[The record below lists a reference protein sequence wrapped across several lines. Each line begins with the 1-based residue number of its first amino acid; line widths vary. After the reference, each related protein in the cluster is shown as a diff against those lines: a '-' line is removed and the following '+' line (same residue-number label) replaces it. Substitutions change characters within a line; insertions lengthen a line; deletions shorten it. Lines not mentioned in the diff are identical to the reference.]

1 MSGAQATNGR
11 HMGNG
16 RSSLARLP
24 VVNERRVAL
33 RVTPQAERAIRQ
45 GNPWLFAQAIERQSH
60 AGAPGDLAVIF
71 DHKGRFLAVGLYDP
85 TAPIRARLLHVGHP
99 TTIDAA
105 WFQAQID
112 AAIARRQPLTDDPQ
126 TTGYRLV
133 HGEND
138 GLPGLVI
145 DRYEETC
152 VLKLDTPAWVP
163 HLNDVLAALQT
174 AVSPSRVVLR
184 LSRSVQAL
192 EDGLYGLK
200 DGVVLW
206 GEPLREPIYFLENGL
221 RFEVEPRQGQK
232 TGFFLDQ
239 RENRARVETLA
250 QGKRTLNVFAY
261 TGGFSLYAARG
272 GAPEVV
278 SLDISQPALAAA
290 ARNFKLNQQFPGV
303 AAAAHELLLG
313 DAFRALAQLQ
323 ANRRKFALVII
334 DPPSFAR
341 QQQEV
346 PQALAA
352 YRRLT
357 RLGLGVLRPG
367 GVLVIASCSSR
378 VTAEQFFNVVRETAQ
393 AEKRPLQEIART
405 FHPLDHPVRFP
416 QGAYLKCLFAHSKS

>member
-1 MSGAQATNGR
+1 MNGVQPTNGR
-11 HMGNG
+11 HAGNG
-16 RSSLARLP
+16 RSPLERLP
-24 VVNERRVAL
+24 AMNTRRVAL
-33 RVTPQAERAIRQ
+33 RVTPQAEQAIRQ
-45 GNPWLFAQAIERQSH
+45 GNPWLFAQAIQRQSH
-60 AGAPGDLAVIF
+60 AGAPGDLAIIF
-71 DHKGRFLAVGLYDP
+71 DQKGRFLAVGLYDP
-85 TAPIRARLLHVGHP
+85 TAPIRARLLHVGEP

-112 AAIARRQPLTDDPQ
+112 TAIARRQPLANDAH

-138 GLPGLVI
+138 GLPGLVV

-163 HLNDVLAALQT
+163 HLNHVLAALQT
-174 AVSPSRVVLR
+174 AVSPRRVVLR

-200 DGVVLW
+200 DGAVLW
-206 GEPLREPIYFLENGL
+206 GEPLNGPVYFSEHGL
-221 RFEVEPRQGQK
+221 RFEVDPRQGQK

-239 RENRARVETLA
+239 RDNRARVETLA
-250 QGKRTLNVFAY
+250 QGQKTLNVFAY

-323 ANRRKFALVII
+323 NGRRKFDLVII

-341 QQQEV
+341 QQQDV

-378 VTAEQFFNVVRETAQ
+378 VTAAQFFTLVLETAQ

-405 FHPLDHPVRFP
+405 FQPLDHPVRFA
-416 QGAYLKCLFAHSKS
+416 QGAYLKCLFAQAE

>member
-1 MSGAQATNGR
+1 MNGAQPTNGR

-16 RSSLARLP
+16 RSLLDHLP

-33 RVTPQAERAIRQ
+33 RVTPQAEQAIRQ
-45 GNPWLFAQAIERQSH
+45 GNPWLFAQTIQRQSH
-60 AGAPGDLAVIF
+60 AGAPGDLAIIF
-71 DHKGRFLAVGLYDP
+71 DQKGRFLAVGLYDP
-85 TAPIRARLLHVGHP
+85 TAPIRARLLHVGEP

-105 WFQAQID
+105 WFQAQVD
-112 AAIARRQPLTDDPQ
+112 AAIARRQPLANDVH

-138 GLPGLVI
+138 GLPGLVV

-174 AVSPSRVVLR
+174 AVSPRRVVLR

-206 GEPLREPIYFLENGL
+206 GEPLNGPVYFSENGL
-221 RFEVEPRQGQK
+221 RFEVDPRQGQK

-239 RENRARVETLA
+239 RDNRARVETVA
-250 QGKRTLNVFAY
+250 QGRKTLNVFAY
-261 TGGFSLYAARG
+261 TGSFSLYAVRG

-278 SLDISQPALAAA
+278 SLEISQPALAAA
-290 ARNFKLNQQFPGV
+290 ARNFKLNQQVPGV

-313 DAFRALAQLQ
+313 DAFRTLVQLQ
-323 ANRRKFALVII
+323 NGRRKFDLVII

-341 QQQEV
+341 QQQDV

-357 RLGLGVLRPG
+357 RLGLGVLHPG
-367 GVLVIASCSSR
+367 GMLVIASCSSR
-378 VTAEQFFNVVRETAQ
+378 VTAAQFFTLVLETAQ

-405 FHPLDHPVRFP
+405 FQPLDHPVRFP
-416 QGAYLKCLFAHSKS
+416 QGAYLKCLFAQAE